1 MRRISPIV
9 GAMISVALVLAGC
22 NGDKKPEPLPEA
34 RPLLEEVAAKI
45 QDAQSFQLEISVSG
59 YPVVIETTDFKL
71 PADFPL
77 LFRYAKGVFV
87 APDRLHADVEVSL
100 GDLTATAELIAI
112 DRDQYLR
119 SDLLTQNRWLKA
131 EIIAGFSPVSLMAPD
146 GGIAYALHSITDVKM
161 VGEKDVDGVNM
172 YLLTGTIKASDVNAV
187 TFGLIGTTEGTIAVD
202 VYIVKEDRL
211 VDKLVLH
218 EPLPAGVENQE
229 PTTWTIRIMD
239 YNKPAEVAAP
249 ELEPTSEG

>member
-1 MRRISPIV
+1 MGRISPFV

-34 RPLLEEVAAKI
+34 GPLLEEVAGKI
-45 QDAQSFQLEISVSG
+45 QNAQTFKLEISVSG
-59 YPVVIETTDFKL
+59 YPVTIGTTDFEL
-71 PADFPL
+71 PADLPL
-77 LFRYAKGVFV
+77 WFRYAKGVFV

-100 GDLTATAELIAI
+100 GDLATTAELIAI

-119 SDLLTQNRWLKA
+119 SDLLTQDRWLEV
-131 EIIAGFSPVSLMAPD
+131 EIIRDFSPASLMAPN
-146 GGIAYALHSITDVKM
+146 GGIAYALHSITDAKM

-172 YLLTGTIKASDVNAV
+172 YLLTGLIKASDVNAV

-202 VYIVKEDRL
+202 VYILKEGHL

-218 EPLPAGVENQE
+218 EPLPAGVEDQE
-229 PTTWTIRIMD
+229 PTTWTIGIMD
-239 YNKPAEVAAP
+239 YNESAAVEAP
-249 ELEPTSEG
+249 EVGSTGEG